1 MSVAS
6 ELVVLVPVPVVVVAV
21 VVGMLVDMPG
31 RVVSVLVEV
40 VRPEDP

>member
-31 RVVSVLVEV
+31 RGVSVLVEV